1 MTIWNRRELDRI
13 SELEKE
19 LQSTKRQ
26 FNGMVELLKLN
37 DDKNKDI
44 FIAIANDPYFRTK
57 LKEYEDERSKPKKY
71 TEEDNARYDELMK
84 SINGEYLQ
92 AKIIQISG
100 PRVIKNGHNFGKS
113 SRVILKAT
121 PMDIACNELEDIA
134 DQFDY
139 KWYRRSGNFMAD
151 LIWELFNK
159 TDSRILET
167 EDYSAYKT
175 VNFECLIIQKSSE
188 DKQ

>member
-1 MTIWNRRELDRI
+1 MAIWNKRELDRI
-13 SELEKE
+13 SELEEE
-19 LQSTKRQ
+19 LESSKLK
-26 FNGMVELLKLN
+26 FNEMVKTFKLN
-37 DDKNKDI
+37 DDKNKEI
-44 FIAIANDPYFRTK
+44 FLAIANDPYFKNK
-57 LKEYEDERSKPKKY
+57 LDEYETERNKPKVY
-71 TEEDNARYDELMK
+71 TEEDKSRHDEIMK
-84 SINGEYLQ
+84 SITGGYMH
-92 AKIIQISG
+92 AKITQISG
-100 PRVIKNGHNFGKS
+100 PRVIKNGHKPGELGPL
-113 SRVILKAT
+113 ILKAT
-121 PMDIACNELEDIA
+121 PADIMDNELEDIA

-167 EDYSAYKT
+167 EDYSAYRS